1 MNFNYTQQHDRLFMY
16 QLRYLQVPID
26 LKNDNL
32 IIIKR
37 ANPYASTGQGRA
49 GRQRFDYQR
58 SIYVAVGL
66 NEV

>member
-1 MNFNYTQQHDRLFMY
+1 MNFNYTQQHDRLLMY

-49 GRQRFDYQR
+49 GPDDKDLIIRDRFMLLQD
-58 SIYVAVGL
+58 
-66 NEV
+66 